1 MSSLPRSQFVEQRLL
16 GHGCL
21 CGTVSQVYHLHHKYP
36 VYNAY
41 SWTPTRNSDSED
53 EMGSNALCCKFI
65 LDLFKNTKALSKQ
78 YLPGLVKELKTRN
91 STLVPKPLSI
101 TILVN
106 FLGWAPRNFV
116 ISVWCGNGLRTYSS
130 FFLTRKIKQRMLF
143 LCGQLTE
150 LQ

>member
-106 FLGWAPRNFV
+106 FLG
-116 ISVWCGNGLRTYSS
+116 
-130 FFLTRKIKQRMLF
+130 
-143 LCGQLTE
+143 
-150 LQ
+150 